1 MHTTLAQF
9 WQDALYSFLSII
21 NGLCNCYSFK
31 LSIRSVLYSTKR
43 EYPIQP

>member
-9 WQDALYSFLSII
+9 WQDALHPFLCII

-31 LSIRSVLYSTKR
+31 LPICSVLYSTKR

>member
-9 WQDALYSFLSII
+9 WQDALYSFLCII
-21 NGLCNCYSFK
+21 NGLSHRYSFK
-31 LSIRSVLYSTKR
+31 LSICSVLYSAKR